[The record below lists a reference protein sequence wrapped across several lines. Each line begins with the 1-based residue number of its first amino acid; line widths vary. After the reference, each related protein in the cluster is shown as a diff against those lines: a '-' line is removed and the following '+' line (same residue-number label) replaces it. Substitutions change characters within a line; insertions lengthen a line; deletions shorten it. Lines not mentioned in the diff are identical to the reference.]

1 MNISNHKSND
11 SYNLGSGSG
20 SRKDVLNYSHEDYNN
35 YHSWSNVSRGN
46 IVLSAIDE
54 NNQVNKNNF
63 PYHRIQPL
71 QAPFM
76 TFGDTT
82 LSWAPVNNDLVKP
95 LEKYLRKN

>member
-1 MNISNHKSND
+1 MNLAEQNNKDN
-11 SYNLGSGSG
+11 YTLGSGSG

-71 QAPFM
+71 AAPFM
-76 TFGDTT
+76 TFGDTS
-82 LSWAPVNNDLVKP
+82 LSWAQLIVN
-95 LEKYLRKN
+95 